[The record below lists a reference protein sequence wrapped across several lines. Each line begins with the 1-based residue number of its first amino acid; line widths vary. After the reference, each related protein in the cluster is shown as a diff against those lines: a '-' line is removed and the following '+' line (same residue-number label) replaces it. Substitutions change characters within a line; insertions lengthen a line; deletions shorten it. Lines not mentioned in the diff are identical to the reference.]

1 MGIYT
6 KNDRRKMTLNCSD
19 CKEGKLTYRHAS
31 FYRNSYY
38 VCNDCKKEFDG
49 EIIDKINEK
58 AIHDLFFSFD

>member
-1 MGIYT
+1 
-6 KNDRRKMTLNCSD
+6 MTLNCSD